1 MKTFDSCLHFVW
13 GVMGLMKI
21 CQTKAKG
28 VLPLSLSLY
37 DSFIAAHNELI
48 HSAFDQD
55 LGFESRPFRST

>member
-1 MKTFDSCLHFVW
+1 
-13 GVMGLMKI
+13 MKI